1 MQNFNELNISA
12 EVMRALTELGYT
24 APTPIQAETLPLL
37 LSGDTD
43 FLGLAATGTGKTA
56 AFGIPLLERID
67 RDTRGVQA
75 LILCPTRELAIQ
87 VAGQIDLLGK
97 YIGIRSLPVYGGT
110 GYRDQIDGLRN
121 GAQIVVGTP
130 GRVVDHIEKG
140 TLRLDALKTLVLDEA
155 DEMISMGFQEDLEK
169 VLKGAPKDQANIWL
183 FSATMGHDVK
193 HVADAYLTEPKRVQI
208 NKTEMLSA
216 NVEQIFYKTHEYDKP
231 ELLCKVIDVAED
243 FYGIVFCQTK
253 ALVADLNSFLLG
265 KGYRVDCLHG
275 DLDQAARD
283 RVMKAFRDRK
293 IQILIATDVACRGL
307 DVKDVTH
314 VVNYSIPRELDNY
327 VHRIGR
333 TARSGK
339 SGIAISFVT
348 FSHREL
354 IGRIERMTKSKMLEG
369 TPPTAKDIAMKR
381 ITKVRT
387 AFEAQGP
394 QGRASAVIPSD
405 WKESL
410 ATLEKEDIVGR
421 FLNLMMPDMF
431 TVQEKAPAKSLEDS
445 RPAVRAEKTGERAPR
460 ARSSAGSYG
469 GDRPRFN
476 PAGPGKPFR
485 GGDKP
490 AYGDKPRYGSKPTFG
505 GDKPRFDSKP
515 RYGSKP
521 TFSKG
526 KPFPGQ
532 ENAAP
537 AAGPSEAPRF
547 EKPKYEGKPSY
558 GGKPSFGDKP
568 RFGGKPS
575 FGSKPAYGKKPFSA
589 REESAPSQSRWK
601 NNFSNGPGRTNAPLP
616 GAPMDE
622 TAAAIARDSQLGVGG
637 EAKLKKKKP
646 YGTWKPKKDKS
657 VE

>member
-12 EVMRALTELGYT
+12 EIMRAITELGYT

-37 LSGDTD
+37 LGADTD

-87 VAGQIDLLGK
+87 VAGQIDLLGQ
-97 YIGIRSLPVYGGT
+97 YIGIKSLAVYGGT
-110 GYRDQIDGLRN
+110 GYREQIDGLRN

-130 GRVVDHIEKG
+130 GRVVDHITKG
-140 TLRLDALKTLVLDEA
+140 TLRLDNLKTLVLDEA
-155 DEMISMGFQEDLEK
+155 DEMISMGFQEDLES
-169 VLKGAPKDQANIWL
+169 VLKAAPKDQANIWL

-193 HVADAYLTEPKRVQI
+193 HVADAYLTDPKRVQI
-208 NKTEMLSA
+208 NKTEMLSE

-253 ALVADLNSFLLG
+253 ALVADVNSFLLG

-293 IQILIATDVACRGL
+293 ISILIATDVACRGL

-354 IGRIERMTKSKMLEG
+354 IGRIERMTKSKMNEG
-369 TPPTAKDIAMKR
+369 VPPTSKDIAMKR

-387 AFEAQGP
+387 AFETQGP
-394 QGRASAVIPSD
+394 QGRATSAIPSD

-410 ATLEKEDIVGR
+410 ETLTKEDIVGR
-421 FLNLMMPDMF
+421 FLNLMMPDLF
-431 TVQEKAPAKSLEDS
+431 VAQEKAQGKVLEDS
-445 RPAVRAEKTGERAPR
+445 RAAPSVRPEKTGERAPR
-460 ARSSAGSYG
+460 A
-469 GDRPRFN
+469 RFN

-490 AYGDKPRYGSKPTFG
+490 RYGSKPTFA
-505 GDKPRFDSKP
+505 
-515 RYGSKP
+515 
-521 TFSKG
+521 SKG

-532 ENAAP
+532 VRAEA
-537 AAGPSEAPRF
+537 SEDSPPRF
-547 EKPKYEGKPSY
+547 EKPRYAGKPAFGGKPSY
-558 GGKPSFGDKP
+558 GSKPSVGGRPRFESSDKP

-575 FGSKPAYGKKPFSA
+575 FGKKPFSA
-589 REESAPSQSRWK
+589 RSESGTDAGAPKSRWK
-601 NNFSNGPGRTNAPLP
+601 NNFSGPRASASASPSHGN
-616 GAPMDE
+616 DDV
-622 TAAAIARDSQLGVGG
+622 AAAIARDSQLGVGG
-637 EAKLKKKKP
+637 EGKLSVGGDGKLKKKKP
-646 YGTWKPKKDKS
+646 YGNWKPKKDKS